1 MVVRKISGEKGITLI
16 ELLASIT
23 ILSVVILLVGSV
35 HLFGQ
40 RQFVSQTE
48 SNRQANDLR
57 YSLAMISRD
66 VRSANDFELVASHHI
81 VVDEVSYKKEGSNLL
96 RNGSVL
102 SKRVGQFEVVQS
114 KDQTDTYVITIS
126 SSLNDLDQSERYST
140 TIYLRRGPNDQASEE

>member
-1 MVVRKISGEKGITLI
+1 MKRYLKKEDGITLI

-81 VVDEVSYKKEGSNLL
+81 VVDEVSYKKEGSTLL
-96 RNGSVL
+96 RNGSIL
-102 SKRVGQFEVVQS
+102 SNRVGQFEVVPS
-114 KDQTDTYVITIS
+114 KDQTDTYVITIAS
-126 SSLNDLDQSERYST
+126 SSNDLNQSERYST
-140 TIYLRRGPNDQASEE
+140 TIYLRRGSNVQATEE

>member
-1 MVVRKISGEKGITLI
+1 MKRYLKKEDGITLI

-40 RQFVSQTE
+40 RQYVSQTE

-66 VRSANDFELVASHHI
+66 VRSASDFDLVASHHI

-96 RNGSVL
+96 RDGSIL
-102 SKRVGQFEVVQS
+102 SNRVGSFEVLQS
-114 KDQTDTYVITIS
+114 EGHADKYVITIS
-126 SSLNDLDQSERYST
+126 SSLNDLDQSETYST
-140 TIYLRRGPNDQASEE
+140 TIYLRRGSNVQASQE